1 MKFLSITMS
10 LFLLVSSS
18 INAQFK
24 RKNEIDNLLTSI
36 SKNNPLPTFV
46 AGGVNKTGVFYQYNH
61 GNKIWSGKTPINE
74 NYARTHNDF
83 IKYYRA
89 QEWDRL
95 DNYFTVLETAFGGDM
110 TEYYE
115 MMKERVE
122 DYKVN
127 PPGVY
132 YDGEYIWD
140 GIFRTNSK

>member
-1 MKFLSITMS
+1 MKFLSTAMA

-74 NYARTHNDF
+74 NHIYISSENGFDF
-83 IKYYRA
+83 VK
-89 QEWDRL
+89 
-95 DNYFTVLETAFGGDM
+95 
-110 TEYYE
+110 
-115 MMKERVE
+115 
-122 DYKVN
+122 
-127 PPGVY
+127 
-132 YDGEYIWD
+132 
-140 GIFRTNSK
+140 TNSTSNILNNPSDYLSIDIIKDIGYLFHWQDKRFAFND